1 MLEPRGEPKELK
13 EKLSKGRNCSN
24 NREENSKKKKKIKRK
39 KKKKERSRS
48 VVPKQEYDG
57 NVWY

>member
-24 NREENSKKKKKIKRK
+24 NREENSKKKNKK
-39 KKKKERSRS
+39 KKKKEGKIKKCGSYTGIR
-48 VVPKQEYDG
+48 
-57 NVWY
+57 W